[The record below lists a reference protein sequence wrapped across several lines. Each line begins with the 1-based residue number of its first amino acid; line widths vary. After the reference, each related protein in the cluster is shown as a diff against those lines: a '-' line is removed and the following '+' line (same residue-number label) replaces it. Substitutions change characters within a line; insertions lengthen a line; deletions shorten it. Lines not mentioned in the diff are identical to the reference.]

1 MIPSDLLP
9 GSPVDLRLVMT
20 KFGPPEVHIDYEIWL
35 RPASIP

>member
-9 GSPVDLRLVMT
+9 GFPVDLRLVMT

-35 RPASIP
+35 LPEGIP

>member
-1 MIPSDLLP
+1 MIPSDLVA
-9 GSPVDLRLVMT
+9 GTAIDVRLVMT